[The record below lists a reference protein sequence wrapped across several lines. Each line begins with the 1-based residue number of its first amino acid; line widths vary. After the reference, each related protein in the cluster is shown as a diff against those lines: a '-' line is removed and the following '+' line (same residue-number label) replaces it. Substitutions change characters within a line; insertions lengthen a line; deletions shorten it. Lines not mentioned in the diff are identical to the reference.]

1 MPFNLVTT
9 PWIPVRRQS
18 GQHEVIR
25 PAEIAATDDPPMAL
39 AWLRPDFNLAGLE
52 LLIGLVRAAAPPR
65 DAEDWLENRP
75 DGQRLV
81 DALARLAPA
90 FDLDGGGDGGGPAFL
105 QDAEPLDGKP
115 NGVDM
120 LLIDSAGGNAAR
132 NNADLMVR
140 RDRYGVFCR
149 AYAAMALYTLQ
160 AFAPSGGAG
169 NRTSMRGGGPLVTLV
184 EPRGP
189 GEATLWETVWANV
202 PDGRA
207 LSPNGLDAFPWMR
220 PTRTSVKG
228 EQTHDG
234 DTPVPSIEALFGM
247 PRRLRLVFEP
257 GAGRPCDMCG
267 AVDAVV
273 VTGVVQRPHG
283 TNYGLWRH
291 PLTPY
296 YRLKEGAEPLPL
308 HPRPGG
314 FGYRNWIGVAVR
326 DLGRLRDRAETVETF
341 VNHRIDWHAPAP
353 ALLVGGWAMDNMKP
367 VDFVLSRQPLPV
379 AADPEAAQA
388 LEEACVE
395 IVQAGVEANRWLM
408 LACRNAF
415 GRDGADTAKG
425 DFAAASERFY
435 AATEGAF
442 VATVNALSGDPH
454 ASDPRRR
461 WADTLRDNALREF
474 ERLAVPGVADASGGR
489 AADIVQAHRLLRA
502 VLSGYG
508 KGGAKFFDLL
518 RLPPPGSE
526 GVAA

>member
-1 MPFNLVTT
+1 M
-9 PWIPVRRQS
+9 S
-18 GQHEVIR
+18 IR
-25 PAEIAATDDPPMAL
+25 PADIAGTDDPPLAL
-39 AWLRPDFNLAGLE
+39 DWLRPDFNLACLE

-65 DAEDWLENRP
+65 DAEDWEENRP
-75 DGQRLV
+75 EARRLAE
-81 DALARLAPA
+81 ALGRLAPA
-90 FDLDGGGDGGGPAFL
+90 FELDGAGPCFL
-105 QDAEPLDGKP
+105 QDLEPLEGKP

-140 RDRYGVFCR
+140 RDRYRVFCR
-149 AYAAMALYTLQ
+149 ADAAMALYTLQ

-184 EPRGP
+184 EPRGT

-207 LSPNGLDAFPWMR
+207 LSSKDLDAFPWMR
-220 PTRTSVKG
+220 PTRTSEKG
-228 EQTHDG
+228 QQTHDG
-234 DTPVPSIEALFGM
+234 DTPQPEIEALFGM
-247 PRRLRLVFEP
+247 PRRLRLVIEP
-257 GAGRPCDMCG
+257 AAGRRCDMCG
-267 AVDAVV
+267 AADTVV
-273 VTGVVQRPHG
+273 ATGVVQRPHG

-296 YRLKEGAEPLPL
+296 YRQKEGSEPLPL

-314 FGYRNWIGVAVR
+314 FGYRNWIGIAVR

-341 VNHRIDWHAPAP
+341 VNHRTGYLASDP

-379 AADPEAAQA
+379 APDPKTAQA
-388 LEEACVE
+388 LEEACVR

-415 GRDGADTAKG
+415 GADTAKG
-425 DFAAASERFY
+425 DFAVASERFY

-442 VATVNALSGDPH
+442 QATVHVLTRDPTD
-454 ASDPRRR
+454 ADARRH
-461 WADTLRDNALREF
+461 WAGALRDHAVQEF
-474 ERLAVPGVADASGGR
+474 ERLAVPGVADAPGSR
-489 AADIVQAHRLLRA
+489 VERIVQAHRLLRST
-502 VLSGYG
+502 LSGYG

-518 RLPPPGSE
+518 ELPPPGSE